1 MLRYNFVWFICWFGI
16 EVSHQHNG
24 SRRVLLV
31 EHRKMFNQLDCL
43 EFPDFFE
50 LHFRLHVCAQQYQFI
65 FILNR
70 LQLQW
75 PILAFLVILVET
87 VVVIH
92 NSKLSE
98 LDSHHDALIGVLV
111 SLFVDA
117 VVVRQVSHRLE
128 LLREVSSHV
137 DLRQTQY
144 TSIVSLN
151 YLFDDSEAI
160 FEWDHVDMWKFLRSI

>member
-1 MLRYNFVWFICWFGI
+1 M
-16 EVSHQHNG
+16 
-24 SRRVLLV
+24 
-31 EHRKMFNQLDCL
+31 
-43 EFPDFFE
+43 
-50 LHFRLHVCAQQYQFI
+50 
-65 FILNR
+65 
-70 LQLQW
+70 
-75 PILAFLVILVET
+75 AFLVILVET